1 MKYTSLQCLGK
12 HPLTKSIG
20 NRGLELQ
27 NNTYSVLTPHKAPFY
42 SYSLDGMNS
51 LQKSKSQQL
60 NEEGPITSLVSPS
73 KIYKDTDD
81 TKGGNCVPCSRDT
94 VGQLNP
100 QQFDKGSVL
109 HPT

>member
-12 HPLTKSIG
+12 HPLTKSTG

-60 NEEGPITSLVSPS
+60 NEEVSPS
-73 KIYKDTDD
+73 F
-81 TKGGNCVPCSRDT
+81 
-94 VGQLNP
+94 GQPFRNT
-100 QQFDKGSVL
+100 QRYG
-109 HPT
+109 